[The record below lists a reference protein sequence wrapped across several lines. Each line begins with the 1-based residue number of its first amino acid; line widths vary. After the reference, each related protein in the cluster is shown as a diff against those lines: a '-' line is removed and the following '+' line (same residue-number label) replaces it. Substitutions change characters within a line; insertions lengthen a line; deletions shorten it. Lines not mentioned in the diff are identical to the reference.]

1 MKTLVVKIS
10 EALAAKIES
19 EARATGQSK
28 SEVVRR
34 KLERDDEGG
43 GPRPLTMWDVTGDLI
58 EKLERENTDTRKRNV
73 AGNKKYYL
81 KKWGYGRN
89 KRHP

>member
-1 MKTLVVKIS
+1 MKTLVVKIP
-10 EALAAKIES
+10 EALAAKIEA
-19 EARATGQSK
+19 EARAAGVSK

-34 KLERDDEGG
+34 KLEREDEA
-43 GPRPLTMWDVTGDLI
+43 GPRPLTMWDVTRDII
-58 EKLERENTDTRKRNV
+58 EKLERENTDTRVRNV

-81 KKWGYGRN
+81 KKWGFGKN

>member
-1 MKTLVVKIS
+1 MKPLVVKIP
-10 EALAAKIES
+10 EALAAKIEA

-34 KLERDDEGG
+34 KLERDDEG

-58 EKLERENTDTRKRNV
+58 EKLERENTDTRVRNV